1 MAPGK
6 SSKQSLLDLSVFLK
20 QPSKAVLKKRKK
32 LEKEMKPFIRG
43 KASVDRKKEARIKRE
58 KEIEKGSREWHQFLV
73 ASGVTNVKRS
83 ETELLYLANG
93 CKPPVPTLEEL
104 DDVEEDSSQEKEDD
118 DFFFDT
124 IDDV

>member
-43 KASVDRKKEARIKRE
+43 KASVDHKKKARIKRE

-73 ASGVTNVKRS
+73 ASGVTTQVTRNYHFVLS
-83 ETELLYLANG
+83 LY
-93 CKPPVPTLEEL
+93 CHFVQ
-104 DDVEEDSSQEKEDD
+104 DDSTN
-118 DFFFDT
+118 T
-124 IDDV
+124 IILQSK